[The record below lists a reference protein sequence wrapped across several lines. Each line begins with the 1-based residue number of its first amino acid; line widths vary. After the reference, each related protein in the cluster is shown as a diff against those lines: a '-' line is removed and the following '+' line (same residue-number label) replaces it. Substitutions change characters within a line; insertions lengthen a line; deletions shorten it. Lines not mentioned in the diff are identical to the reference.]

1 MVGLCQ
7 SQRHHS
13 CLIIVRIS
21 SSGESGKGKMYS
33 RIRKAFSPDF
43 LSQGLK
49 EGLVVSLKRVRGLLT
64 GLMKGGH
71 AVFITSGDQ
80 VYRSWV
86 CAEHLQHTHSGICTC
101 ISRTDYSK
109 PPKSVPPLTSS
120 PSIRQSGSDLRPATP
135 TLTHAPSIIISPH

>member
-21 SSGESGKGKMYS
+21 SSGESGKGKNVLTDTEGVLS
-33 RIRKAFSPDF
+33 RFPFTGA
-43 LSQGLK
+43 QGRISRVPEK
-49 EGLVVSLKRVRGLLT
+49 SAWAAYWFDEGRTRGVYHFRGSGISLL
-64 GLMKGGH
+64 
-71 AVFITSGDQ
+71 
-80 VYRSWV
+80 V

-109 PPKSVPPLTSS
+109 PPKGVPL
-120 PSIRQSGSDLRPATP
+120 
-135 TLTHAPSIIISPH
+135 